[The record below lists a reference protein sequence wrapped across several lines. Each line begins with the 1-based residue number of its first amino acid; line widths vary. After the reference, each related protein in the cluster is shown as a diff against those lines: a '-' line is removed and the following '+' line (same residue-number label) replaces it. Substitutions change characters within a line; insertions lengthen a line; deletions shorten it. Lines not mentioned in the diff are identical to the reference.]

1 MIHRLDRPAKEGYK
15 LGLLHEECGVFGI
28 HNRDGSDISA
38 RMYYGL
44 FALQHRGQESCGIA
58 VRQGEQII
66 CHKGMGLV
74 GEVFKPENLRGLSG
88 SAAIGH
94 VRYSTAG
101 RSIYENAQPIVTQ
114 YSKGAFS
121 IAHNGNLTNADRL
134 RTQLEEKGAI
144 FQTDVDSEVIAY
156 VIAGKRV
163 QTHSIEKAVA
173 EMMKVVRGAY
183 SLLVMS
189 PGKLIAARDRYGFRP
204 LCIGRIGN
212 SEVFASESCA
222 LDAVG
227 AEFVRDVMPGEVVVC
242 DANGMRSIFPEPPAK
257 CSRCI
262 FEYIYFA
269 RPDSIIDGVG
279 VYDARFQAGRLLA
292 ALHPVDADAVIGV
305 PESGLDAAA
314 GFSFESGIPVVR
326 GFYKNSYIGRTFIKP
341 DQVLRQE
348 AVGIKLNPIRSVVR
362 GKRVV
367 LIDDSIVRGTTIAH
381 IIGLLRGCGAKEV
394 HVRISAPPFRYPCY
408 FGTDVPSCEALI
420 ANMHTVNSIASII
433 GADSLGYLDVSS
445 LANMLG
451 DGRCDY
457 CDACFSGNYPEGS
470 MDQPMDTGTRE

>member
-1 MIHRLDRPAKEGYK
+1 M
-15 LGLLHEECGVFGI
+15 LGSLHEECGVFGI
-28 HNRDGSDISA
+28 NNRSGVDLSA
-38 RMYYGL
+38 RMYFGL

-58 VRQGEQII
+58 FRQKDQIN

-74 GEVFKPENLRGLSG
+74 GEVFRPEQLQRIDG

-101 RSIYENAQPIVTQ
+101 GSVFENAQPIVTQ

-134 RTQLEEKGAI
+134 RTEFAEKGAI
-144 FQTDVDSEVIAY
+144 FQTDADSEVIAY
-156 VIAGKRV
+156 VIAGNRV
-163 QTHSIEKAVA
+163 RTHSIEKAVA
-173 EMMKVVRGAY
+173 EMMATVTGAF
-183 SLLVMS
+183 SLLVMT
-189 PGKLIAARDRYGFRP
+189 PTKLIAARDRYGFRP
-204 LCIGRIGN
+204 LCIGKIGD

-227 AEFVRDVMPGEVVVC
+227 AEFVRDVMPGEIVIC
-242 DANGMRSIFPEPPAK
+242 DSNGMRSVIPEKPAK
-257 CSRCI
+257 RSRCI

-269 RPDSIIDGVG
+269 RPDSVIDGVS

-292 ALHPVDADAVIGV
+292 AMHPVEADAVIGV

-341 DQVLRQE
+341 EQSLRRE
-348 AVGIKLNPIRSVVR
+348 AVGIKLNAVRSVVE
-362 GKRVV
+362 GKRLV
-367 LIDDSIVRGTTIAH
+367 LIDDSIVRGTTIAR
-381 IIGLLRGCGAKEV
+381 IVGMLRDYGAKEV

-408 FGTDVPSCEALI
+408 FGTDVPSSEALI
-420 ANMHTVNSIASII
+420 ANTHSVEDIAGII
-433 GADSLGYLDVSS
+433 GADSLGYLDVSGLS
-445 LANMLG
+445 RMIG
-451 DGRCDY
+451 DEDHEF
-457 CDACFSGNYPEGS
+457 CDACFSGIYPEGS
-470 MDQPMDTGTRE
+470 MEHTTKARTDH